1 MRKLAGAL
9 LLVATFATTA
19 DAQEVT
25 TALSISSLGSGS
37 GNGPYPSAEFRAS
50 LPTSERFA
58 VEPFVTLGSKH
69 RPAPGLEG
77 FYGVQIRQRIAH
89 LTSRESYVFATYG
102 VSAYCWESGSEAPLI
117 GQIGFG
123 VRHRTSRYVAIRS
136 DVQFL
141 TWAYYPLGAR
151 FSLGLSLGRERP

>member
-1 MRKLAGAL
+1 MRKLAAAL
-9 LLVATFATTA
+9 FFVAIVATTA
-19 DAQEVT
+19 NAQELT
-25 TALSISSLGSGS
+25 TALSISSVGSGS
-37 GNGPYPSAEFRAS
+37 SNGPYPSAEFRAS
-50 LPTSERFA
+50 LPTSDRFA
-58 VEPFVTLGSKH
+58 VEPFVTLGSKQ
-69 RPAPGLEG
+69 RPARGLEG

-102 VSAYCWESGSEAPLI
+102 ISAYYWKSGSEAPVI

-141 TWAYYPLGAR
+141 TWTYYPLGAR
-151 FSLGLSLGRERP
+151 FTLGLSLGRED